1 MIPWTYAAIW
11 ESVAAAIPDEL
22 AIVQG
27 NREMTWRTFDEAA
40 NGLAAHL
47 LGSGISHQGKVAVYA
62 RNGPEYLI
70 GTYAAVKI
78 STVPFNVNYR
88 YASEEVLFLLTSG
101 DAEAVVFDAE
111 FASLLE
117 PIRARAGKA
126 KAWIAYA
133 TPGHPV
139 PDWATDLAAIVPQPQ
154 CPDTLWERSEDD
166 LLFIFTGGTTGMPK
180 AVMWRQGDLLARGNY
195 GGNPL
200 LGLDPLPNPEAAGTR
215 AKATPIRSKSLIAP
229 PLMHGTGMISAFTA
243 LSGGGTVLLTGTGQF
258 DAEAIWDMAET
269 YGASRMTVVGQPF
282 AQPLLEALDANPGR
296 WDISAMQFMFSS
308 GAMWSIENKR
318 GLIAHMPELAITDS
332 FASSEA
338 FGLGA
343 STVTKDAQTETA
355 TFTIGPDCAVF
366 AEDGRRIEPGSDE
379 AGKVAVGGPIPLGYY
394 NDEAKTR
401 STFVELEGRR
411 WSMPGDW
418 ATVSADGTLTVLGRG
433 SQCINTGGEKVF
445 PEEVEEVLKRH
456 PAVRD
461 AAVSGLPD
469 PRFGER
475 IGALA
480 ELHSGATATP
490 GELIDHVRAAL
501 SLYKAPR
508 HLLIAPQIPRAP
520 NGKMDYAAVKALL
533 VAHLADTGS

>member
-1 MIPWTYAAIW
+1 MTPWTYAAIW

-27 NREMTWRTFDEAA
+27 DLEMTWRTFDETA

-47 LGSGISHQGKVAVYA
+47 LNAGISHQGKVAVYA

-70 GTYAAVKI
+70 GSYAALKI
-78 STVPFNVNYR
+78 SAVPFNVNYR
-88 YASEEVLFLLTSG
+88 YGGEEVLFLLTSG

-111 FASLLE
+111 FASLLD
-117 PIRARAGKA
+117 PVRARAGTVKT
-126 KAWIAYA
+126 WIAYA

-139 PDWATDLAAIVPQPQ
+139 PDWATDLAAIAPEPE
-154 CPDTLWERSEDD
+154 CPAAPWPRSEDD
-166 LLFIFTGGTTGMPK
+166 QLFIFTGGTTGMPK
-180 AVMWRQGDLLARGNY
+180 AVMWRQGDLQARGNY
-195 GGNPL
+195 GANPL
-200 LGLDPLPNPEAAGTR
+200 LGIEPLPNPEAAGPR
-215 AKATPIRSKSLIAP
+215 ARALPVRGMSLIAP
-229 PLMHGTGMISAFTA
+229 PLMHGTGMLTAFAA
-243 LSGGGTVLLTGTGQF
+243 LSAGATVLLAGTGHF
-258 DAEAIWDMAET
+258 DAEVIWDLAEK
-269 YGASRMTVVGQPF
+269 YQASRLTVVGQPF

-296 WDISAMQFMFSS
+296 WDLSAMRFMLSS

-318 GLIAHMPELAITDS
+318 GLIAHMPELTITDS

-338 FGLGA
+338 LGLGA
-343 STVTKDAQTETA
+343 SIVTRDEQTDTA
-355 TFTIGPDCAVF
+355 RFTLGPDCAVF

-379 AGKVAVGGPIPLGYY
+379 TGKVAVGGPIPLGYY
-394 NDEAKTR
+394 KDEAKTR
-401 STFVELEGRR
+401 STFIELEGRR

-418 ATVSADGTLTVLGRG
+418 ATVAADGTLTLLGRG

-480 ELHSGATATP
+480 ELHEAAIATAE
-490 GELIDHVRAAL
+490 ELIEHVRANL
-501 SLYKAPR
+501 SSYKAPR
-508 HLLIAPQIPRAP
+508 HVLIAAQIPRAP
-520 NGKMDYAAVKALL
+520 NGKMDYAAVKAQL
-533 VAHLADTGS
+533 VAHLGDTGW